1 MWALENRTRFV
12 ADRTFARD
20 RDGAEVLLVAVKV
33 TFDIGHGHAPRLSA
47 RQVPLARVP
56 RHHGDPTRTSLAHES
71 DFVLE
76 KRATDV
82 LLFGHAYARDGAPT
96 IASEVRVRIGDLQKR
111 VVVFGDRR
119 WVRGFGGFR
128 LSDPEPFVKMPL
140 DYERAFGG
148 AGHRENPLGVGA
160 VVDRGGPE
168 TTPVPNLEDPDD
180 LLTSPDEDKRAM
192 CFGPIARDWPTRR
205 ALAGTYD
212 ERWRQERHPLVPD
225 DFDDDFWQCAPADQ
239 RAQVRGGEAVEL
251 VGVSP
256 RGPIRFELPRIRL
269 SFRTRVG
276 KKMVEHGSSIHS
288 MVLEPNEGR
297 MVLVFQSSLECHHD
311 IQRLERTIIEEVD
324 AKEEAA

>member
-33 TFDIGHGHAPRLSA
+33 TFDIGHDHAPALSA

-56 RHHGDPTRTSLAHES
+56 RHRGDPTRTSLAHES
-71 DFVLE
+71 DFVLT

-82 LLFGHAYARDGAPT
+82 LLFGHACARDGVPT
-96 IASEVRVRIGDLQKR
+96 IASEVRVRIGDWQKR

-119 WVRGFGGFR
+119 WVRTFGGFR
-128 LSDPEPFVKMPL
+128 LSDPQPFVKMPL
-140 DYERAFGG
+140 DYDRAFGG
-148 AGHRENPLGVGA
+148 EGHSDNPLGVGA
-160 VVDRGGPE
+160 VLDRGGPE

-180 LLTSPDEDKRAM
+180 LLTAPDQNKRAM
-192 CFGPIARDWPTRR
+192 SFGPIARDWPSRR

-212 ERWRQERHPLVPD
+212 ARWQRERHPLVPE
-225 DFDDDFWQCAPADQ
+225 DFDDDFWQSAPADQ
-239 RAQVRGGEAVEL
+239 RARIRGGEAVEL

-256 RGPIRFELPRIRL
+256 RGPIRFELPRLRL

-276 KKMVEHGSSIHS
+276 KKVVEHPSSIHTIFF
-288 MVLEPNEGR
+288 EPDDGR
-297 MVLVFQSSLECHHD
+297 MVLVHQSSLECHHD
-311 IQRLERTIIEEVD
+311 MQRLERTIVEEVD
-324 AKEEAA
+324 SAGVAA